1 MWSSVYIRTRLTWWI
16 EWTRSM
22 DWNGFYG
29 NWDIQFWYTTSFSSH
44 NEPFDQLYSEMS
56 YTWGKMNEAKSHL
69 DMLKVDLILPECK
82 IPEITYDMLATA
94 HKEAHDLTK
103 MLF

>member
-1 MWSSVYIRTRLTWWI
+1 
-16 EWTRSM
+16 
-22 DWNGFYG
+22 
-29 NWDIQFWYTTSFSSH
+29 
-44 NEPFDQLYSEMS
+44 
-56 YTWGKMNEAKSHL
+56 MNEAKSHL